1 MVEVGSGAKRE
12 QNKYS
17 VVRKDWITVAVGRVP
32 GQLLDVSILPY
43 FDGQRKDFCLTGQT
57 ESLRRIRQIQ
67 GDTRPI
73 VYVGL

>member
-43 FDGQRKDFCLTGQT
+43 FDGQRKDSFGT
-57 ESLRRIRQIQ
+57 
-67 GDTRPI
+67 
-73 VYVGL
+73 